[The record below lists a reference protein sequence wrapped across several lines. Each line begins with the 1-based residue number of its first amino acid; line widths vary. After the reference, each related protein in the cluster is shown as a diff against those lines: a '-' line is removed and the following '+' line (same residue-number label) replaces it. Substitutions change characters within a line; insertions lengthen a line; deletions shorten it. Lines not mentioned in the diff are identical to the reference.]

1 MTPKFF
7 KSSEAFR
14 AWLEKHGSQKLE
26 LWVGFYRKAS
36 GKGGLTYPE
45 AVDAA
50 LCFGW
55 IDGVKYKVDESSY
68 EHRFTPR
75 RAGSYWSTVNTKRM
89 QQLMTDGLVA
99 APGAA
104 AFERRDRKKTQ
115 QYSFERKSAAFDA
128 PALKTFKA
136 NRPAWA
142 FFIAQPPGYQKLLTH
157 WVMDAKQPET
167 RLRRLATLVE
177 RSAKRERLR

>member
-7 KSSEAFR
+7 KSAESFR
-14 AWLEKHGSQKLE
+14 AWLEKHGMKKRE
-26 LWVGFYRKAS
+26 LWVGFHRKAS

-55 IDGVKYKVDESSY
+55 IDGVKYKFDESSY
-68 EHRFTPR
+68 KHRFTPR
-75 RAGSYWSTVNTKRM
+75 RAGSYWSAVNTKRM
-89 QQLMTDGLVA
+89 QHLLKDGLVGP
-99 APGAA
+99 PGVA
-104 AFERRDRKKTQ
+104 AFERRDVRNTHK
-115 QYSFERKSAAFDA
+115 YSFERKSAAFDG
-128 PALKTFKA
+128 PALKAFKA
-136 NRPAWA
+136 NKPAWE
-142 FFIAQPPGYQKLLTH
+142 FFTAQPPGYRKLLTH

-167 RLRRLATLVE
+167 RLRRLATLIE